1 MAGLQLTS
9 AGLEFVFEPSKDYR
23 ALTVEALTKTRR
35 KGIKNLIAFM
45 DEVGFF
51 RAPCSGGNHLCQEGG
66 LAEHSWNV
74 YETALKLNKA
84 LGAGFS
90 KDTIAICA
98 LLHDL
103 GKVGDHNKQMYIEN
117 VLKSGKVSASKPYK
131 RNPGLSAVPHAVRS
145 IKLAQRYIE
154 LSEGE
159 EWAILCHD
167 GLYDFMKHEMLG
179 KETPLFMVLH
189 WADMWSSRV
198 VERGSDKEEAE
209 E

>member
-1 MAGLQLTS
+1 MAELQLTS
-9 AGLEFVFEPSKDYR
+9 AGLEFVSEPQKDYR
-23 ALTVEALTKTRR
+23 ALIVNALKKTQRS
-35 KGIKNLIAFM
+35 GIKELLTFM
-45 DEVGFF
+45 EDVGYFT
-51 RAPCSGGNHLCQEGG
+51 APCSGGNHLCQEGG

-103 GKVGDHNKQMYIEN
+103 GKVGDHSKQMYIEN
-117 VLKSGKVSASKPYK
+117 VLKSGKVSATKPY
-131 RNPGLSAVPHAVRS
+131 
-145 IKLAQRYIE
+145 
-154 LSEGE
+154 GE

-189 WADMWSSRV
+189 WTDMWRSRV
-198 VERGSDKEEAE
+198 VERGSDKEEE